1 MHHLPDQLR
10 EAGFGQVERLLS
22 PEAQA
27 TMPAALRTMVQ
38 DAVMGG
44 LGGVFW
50 TVTVAAGFCL
60 LLCLFIPT
68 EKKQTK

>member
-1 MHHLPDQLR
+1 MRQLPDQLS
-10 EAGFGQVERLLS
+10 EAGFNQVESLLT

-27 TMPAALRTMVQ
+27 MMPDALRTMVQ

-60 LLCLFIPT
+60 LLCLFIPREN
-68 EKKQTK
+68 EKIT